1 MKIFQSLAQL
11 ESTSGGPARSV
22 PQLSLELVK
31 RGHQVGLWAPEK
43 LVEPLADITAEAN
56 RVCDAAGSIQV
67 GDAAATTKNN
77 ESIKRVCVGQTS
89 CRVVCKLDT
98 PCPYGVQSISPTDGV
113 LCANLSSECGNGI
126 CDRGENPM
134 ACPADCGGE
143 CMAGQKRCV
152 DDKIST
158 CTPRL
163 RWEEAIGCDIDEACS
178 MVDGV
183 AACAPRDETDAEMSR
198 NDAEDR
204 AEGAGGAGG

>member
-1 MKIFQSLAQL
+1 MRIRVLFALSSVFLVNCGGDETTVDASAMNPAAEECSKDKLAEQCPPN
-11 ESTSGGPARSV
+11 TV
-22 PQLSLELVK
+22 
-31 RGHQVGLWAPEK
+31 
-43 LVEPLADITAEAN
+43 ADITAEAN

-77 ESIKRVCVGQTS
+77 ESIERVCVGQTS

-113 LCANLSSECGNGI
+113 LCADLSSECGNGI

-143 CMAGQKRCV
+143 WGAGQKRCV

-163 RWEEAIGCDIDEACS
+163 RWEEA
-178 MVDGV
+178 M
-183 AACAPRDETDAEMSR
+183 
-198 NDAEDR
+198 
-204 AEGAGGAGG
+204 GAT